1 MSETKQDEIKDV
13 IHNPITKNMKPWT
26 EALTSTISQ
35 SKQEKADPNQ
45 VSTGLDKRENKI
57 AHTRKAQ
64 D

>member
-1 MSETKQDEIKDV
+1 MWETKQDEIKDV
-13 IHNPITKNMKPWT
+13 IHNPITKSMKPGK
-26 EALTSTISQ
+26 EALTSAISQ
-35 SKQEKADPNQ
+35 SKQEKTDPNQ